1 MQRLRDLKQFETGRR
16 FGGNKD
22 KELARQKIRAAHI
35 IAIERGRMMA
45 RQYKKRVKGGP
56 PPAFKPI
63 GEPASITDILSSK
76 PSSSRSSTAG
86 GRDGNATK
94 RPAQDQKS
102 QEKIDEKKM
111 KLAKFGMKFQSA
123 GTLISIGDD
132 RIEKDTP
139 ILKNAEL
146 EVLEERVEPEAK
158 DSKVDKVDKVE
169 SRRKALLEEKKAAYT
184 TKWEK
189 AGTSKAP
196 VFPTPAPMDSA
207 PPPVMSRQ
215 RELMEK
221 YAENTSEDEEPDFTS
236 KTIIK
241 KAPTFKFKI
250 SKK

>member
-1 MQRLRDLKQFETGRR
+1 M
-16 FGGNKD
+16 GGIVS
-22 KELARQKIRAAHI
+22 LLHR
-35 IAIERGRMMA
+35 
-45 RQYKKRVKGGP
+45 RVKGGP

-76 PSSSRSSTAG
+76 PSSSNNTD
-86 GRDGNATK
+86 GRDGNPTK

-146 EVLEERVEPEAK
+146 EVLEERVEAEAK
-158 DSKVDKVDKVE
+158 HSKEDKVDRVE
-169 SRRKALLEEKKAAYT
+169 NKKKTYLEEKKAAYT

-196 VFPTPAPMDSA
+196 VLPTPAPLDTA
-207 PPPVMSRQ
+207 PPPVISRQ

-221 YAENTSEDEEPDFTS
+221 YAENNSEDEEPDFTS
-236 KTIIK
+236 KAIIK
-241 KAPTFKFKI
+241 KAPKFKFKI